1 VKGDGKM
8 KGAKTLEI
16 KLEGYGDFFGTREGC
31 LLIRDKNKKEK
42 TFPLFENEIG
52 SVILKTGNLTSVGA
66 LATCS
71 FWGID
76 VLILTSR
83 GNPVGILKSLEDDGY
98 VQTRVHQYQALENGK
113 GREIAKALI
122 IAKSQGYN
130 SVLSKFG
137 LKPVGFVKDNVN
149 AIEAEDM
156 RTFRRKLMSLES
168 KFSKRYFDQIFKL
181 FDEEIR
187 PQGRKTFLAFDGL
200 NNVFNLAYEH
210 LRWKVHIALLKSHL
224 EPYLGFLHSLQYS
237 KPSLVCDFQ
246 ELYRY
251 LIDDTIISFCR
262 EVSSKDFVFKKERRS
277 NRLGRRQFLNEKMEK
292 AFTQKLDAMFKSF
305 VEIPRMR
312 VGKRQEVETLI
323 TEEALLL
330 AKYFRNERKDW
341 IPRIVKLS

>member
-1 VKGDGKM
+1 M
-8 KGAKTLEI
+8 KGSKTLEI
-16 KLEGYGDFFGTREGC
+16 KLEGYGDFFGTRQGT

-52 SVILKTGNLTSVGA
+52 SVILRTGNLASVGA

-71 FWGID
+71 FWNID

-98 VQTRVHQYQALENGK
+98 VQTRVHQYQSLENGK

-137 LKPVGFVKDNVN
+137 LRPIGFVKDDVN

-200 NNVFNLAYEH
+200 NNTFNLAYEI
-210 LRWKVHIALLKSHL
+210 LRWKVHISLLKAKL
-224 EPYLGFLHSLQYS
+224 EPFLGFLHSTQHG
-237 KPSLVCDFQ
+237 KPSLVCDFM
-246 ELYRY
+246 EIFRY

-262 EVSSKDFVFKKERRS
+262 DVSSKDFVFKKERRS
-277 NRLGRRQFLNEKMEK
+277 NRLGKRQYLNKQMEK
-292 AFTQKLDAMFKSF
+292 AFTQRINGLFQSI
-305 VEIPRMR
+305 VEIPRVR
-312 VGKRQEVETLI
+312 VGKRQEVESLI
-323 TEEALLL
+323 NEEALLL
-330 AKYFRNERKDW
+330 AKYLRNERKDW
-341 IPRIVKLS
+341 VPRIANLT